1 MSTTTRAY
9 VWPERVN
16 VTVARGGSRA
26 YVAVSRD
33 PDTARVV
40 RRNWVTRCQRAGY
53 AVRVDSVD
61 TVIATRD

>member
-1 MSTTTRAY
+1 MNTTTRTY
-9 VWPERVN
+9 VWPERVH
-16 VTVARGGSRA
+16 VVVARGGSRA

-40 RRNWVTRCQRAGY
+40 RQGWARRMARAGY

-61 TVIATRD
+61 AVVATRD